1 MGAGEGSLAGTG
13 IQGFLRAWGSWEREG
28 SLAGTGIQGFLR
40 AWGSWE
46 RKRGPWLG
54 RGLSEGLGFMGAG
67 GVLGWDGDPGLP
79 EGLGFMGA
87 GGVLGWD
94 GDPLLSEG
102 LGFMGAGEGSWLG
115 WGSRAF

>member
-1 MGAGEGSLAGTG
+1 MGA
-13 IQGFLRAWGSWEREG
+13 
-28 SLAGTGIQGFLR
+28 
-40 AWGSWE
+40 
-46 RKRGPWLG
+46 RGVLG
-54 RGLSEGLGFMGAG
+54 WDGDPGLSEGLGFMGAG
-67 GVLGWDGDPGLP
+67 EGPLAGTGIQGFRRAWGSWELERGLGWDGDPGLP

-115 WGSRAF
+115 RGSRAF